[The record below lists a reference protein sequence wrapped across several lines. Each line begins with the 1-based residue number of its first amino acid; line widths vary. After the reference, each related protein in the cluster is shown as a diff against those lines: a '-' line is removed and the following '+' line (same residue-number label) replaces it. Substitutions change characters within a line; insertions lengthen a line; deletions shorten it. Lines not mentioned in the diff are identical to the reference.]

1 MIARRRRFIVLLFG
15 GMLSA
20 GAACGAVAANNIT
33 CTASN
38 ATINFGPYPVLANT
52 AVDGVGSFTV
62 TCVSSGGAAGTILY
76 TAALPPASTVRHLAP
91 PSGTDRL
98 SYALYVD
105 SARTQIW
112 GDGTSGT
119 FTISGAVTVPRG
131 GSVTDSAKTFYG
143 RISPGGQDV
152 SAVSPGPSP
161 TTYSQALTITVT
173 CSGNN
178 AC

>member
-1 MIARRRRFIVLLFG
+1 MNKRSLLALILALICA
-15 GMLSA
+15 MTLSRHA
-20 GAACGAVAANNIT
+20 SAASIT

-38 ATINFGPYPVLANT
+38 TTINFGAYPVLSGT
-52 AVDGVGSFTV
+52 VLDGVGSFTV
-62 TCVSSGGAAGTILY
+62 TCVNSFASTATVTY
-76 TAALPPASTVRHLAP
+76 TAKLPASSTLRQLAP

-105 SARTQIW
+105 SARTQAW
-112 GDGTSGT
+112 GDGSGGT
-119 FTISGAVTVPRG
+119 FTISGTVTVARNS
-131 GSVTDSAKTFYG
+131 SVTDTAKTFYG

-173 CSGNN
+173 CTGSGS
-178 AC
+178 C

>member
-1 MIARRRRFIVLLFG
+1 MRRLSLIVLL
-15 GMLSA
+15 LA
-20 GAACGAVAANNIT
+20 GICVMSISQHAFAQNIT

-38 ATINFGPYPVLANT
+38 TTINFGPYPVLSGT
-52 AVDGVGSFTV
+52 VLDGVGSFTV
-62 TCVSSGGAAGTILY
+62 TCVNGTASSATVTY
-76 TAALPPASTVRHLAP
+76 TAKLPGSTLPQLAP

-112 GDGTSGT
+112 GDGTGGT
-119 FTISGAVTVPRG
+119 FTISGAMTIAANSTLTG
-131 GSVTDSAKTFYG
+131 TAINFYG

-161 TTYSQALTITVT
+161 TTYSQTLTVTVT
-173 CSGNN
+173 CTGST